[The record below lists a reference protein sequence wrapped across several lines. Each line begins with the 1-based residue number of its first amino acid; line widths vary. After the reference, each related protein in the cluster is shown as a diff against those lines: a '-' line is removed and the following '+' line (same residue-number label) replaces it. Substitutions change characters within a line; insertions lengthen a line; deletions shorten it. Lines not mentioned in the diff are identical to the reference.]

1 MLKKFFTT
9 LQRKSHPESLLLESR
24 MSFNNSFWVSS
35 ATILTYIAYVL
46 EDLAL
51 DRKKEGGIE
60 EKLRVMNRSTIQ
72 VVADVKKEETES
84 LLLQDFDVVVGK
96 SWNISLFEYM

>member
-1 MLKKFFTT
+1 
-9 LQRKSHPESLLLESR
+9 
-24 MSFNNSFWVSS
+24 
-35 ATILTYIAYVL
+35 
-46 EDLAL
+46 LAL

-96 SWNISLFEYM
+96 S